1 MNMKNPSDFPSLPP
15 WPTHNQLHEEWMKDP
30 EFRREFEALQP
41 EFELARQIIDAR
53 IQMKLSQT
61 EIAER
66 IGTKQA
72 AISRIENFTA
82 NPSLAFLKRLASAL
96 DRTLEIRFVEK
107 KV

>member
-1 MNMKNPSDFPSLPP
+1 
-15 WPTHNQLHEEWMKDP
+15 MKDP

-53 IQMKLSQT
+53 IQKNLSQA

-72 AISRIENFTA
+72 AISRIENLNA
-82 NPSLAFLKRLASAL
+82 NPSLDFLKRLASAL
-96 DRTLEIRFVEK
+96 DRTLEIRFNER